1 MNIGMV
7 SFPLSF
13 SLSFC
18 IIFYISL
25 PPSLPL
31 LFTLLS
37 RKALFFLL
45 SLAILFS
52 YCTQFGSIESQRDP
66 MMASLS
72 FQPDLFTLV
81 LFRLSLLFV
90 FNPFLLY
97 YIFIIVYLF
106 IWSFWSISLPLS
118 LTWLN
123 LCVLLLPYIISIS
136 SSLHFYVC
144 SSLFSLSL
152 SRSLIH
158 PTFSIWALLGRPSL
172 LSLCLSL
179 SLHFVPTQRSCSF
192 HLQLPCKLQNMLE
205 QNWWS
210 FSQIYIYN
218 G

>member
-106 IWSFWSISLPLS
+106 I
-118 LTWLN
+118 
-123 LCVLLLPYIISIS
+123 
-136 SSLHFYVC
+136 
-144 SSLFSLSL
+144 
-152 SRSLIH
+152 
-158 PTFSIWALLGRPSL
+158 
-172 LSLCLSL
+172 
-179 SLHFVPTQRSCSF
+179 
-192 HLQLPCKLQNMLE
+192 
-205 QNWWS
+205 
-210 FSQIYIYN
+210 
-218 G
+218 